1 MIPAQDTSSPDETLL
16 RYAGWRAVL
25 ACFLMAL
32 FLFGFALYGQ
42 GIYLVELQRMNG
54 WRPELISGAS
64 TLSFLISN
72 ILATFTSEFVERL
85 GAKRLVLLGIAA
97 LAGSMAMLASATTV
111 WQLYAAFIL
120 MSLGWI
126 GMGTVVI
133 ATVVG
138 LWFVQRRGL
147 AISLAYTGASF
158 GGVVATPLLVLL
170 VERTGFEAAMLIA
183 AAVTVAVLVPVA
195 LAWIGPRPLA
205 GAGETSAPSQLQSP
219 PATPEISRVK
229 LMRSLAFWTISLP
242 FALALVAQ
250 IGFIVHQIALLE
262 PKVGRSSAGLAV
274 SVMTFMSIAGRFG
287 LGMVVDR
294 FDPRLVAAASIVS
307 QAAALLVIRQTDTV
321 PVILAASAVFG
332 FSVGNLITL
341 PPLIIHREFSV
352 ASFVVVMGLSTAI
365 SGTIGALGP
374 GLIGVVRG
382 WSSDYDAALLVCI
395 VLQLVAAAIVARR
408 GFLIAQ
414 PTPDGG
420 GRDSHRHCEDKSDE
434 AIHPDLRRYGL
445 LRLRSR

>member
-1 MIPAQDTSSPDETLL
+1 MVKPGRAEAVSSGATARRQMIPAQHTSAPDETLL

-42 GIYLVELQRMNG
+42 GIYLVELQRLNG
-54 WRPELISGAS
+54 WPPELISGAS

-72 ILATFTSEFVERL
+72 VLATFTSEFVDRL

-120 MSLGWI
+120 MSMGWI

-133 ATVVG
+133 ATVVS
-138 LWFVQRRGL
+138 LWFVRRRGL

-170 VERTGFEAAMLIA
+170 VERFGFAAAMLIA

-195 LAWIGPRPLA
+195 LAWIGPRSQA
-205 GAGETSAPSQLQSP
+205 GAAETSASSQPQPP
-219 PATPEISRVK
+219 PATADISRAK
-229 LMRSLAFWTISLP
+229 LMRSLAFWTIALP

-294 FDPRLVAAASIVS
+294 FDPRLAAAFSIVS
-307 QAAALLVIRQTDTV
+307 QAVALLAIRQADTV

-341 PPLIIHREFSV
+341 PPLIIHREFSP

-374 GLIGVVRG
+374 GLIGVIRG
-382 WSSDYDAALLVCI
+382 WSSDYDAALLICI
-395 VLQLVAAAIVARR
+395 VLELVAAAIVARR
-408 GFLIAQ
+408 GISNCAA
-414 PTPDGG
+414 DA
-420 GRDSHRHCEDKSDE
+420 GR
-434 AIHPDLRRYGL
+434 AG
-445 LRLRSR
+445 

>member
-1 MIPAQDTSSPDETLL
+1 MIPAQDTSPPDETPL
-16 RYAGWRAVL
+16 RYAGWRAVF

-42 GIYLVELQRMNG
+42 GIYLVELQRLNG
-54 WRPELISGAS
+54 WPPALISGAS
-64 TLSFLISN
+64 TLSFLLSN
-72 ILATFTSEFVERL
+72 MLAAFTSEFVDRL

-133 ATVVG
+133 ATVVS
-138 LWFVQRRGL
+138 LWFVRRRGL

-170 VERTGFEAAMLIA
+170 VERSGFATAMLIA
-183 AAVTVAVLVPVA
+183 AAIMVAVLVPVA
-195 LAWIGPRPLA
+195 LAWIGPRSLTRV
-205 GAGETSAPSQLQSP
+205 GETSEPSQPRPP
-219 PATPEISRVK
+219 PAMADISRVK

-287 LGMVVDR
+287 LGVVVDR
-294 FDPRLVAAASIVS
+294 LDPRLVTAVSLVS
-307 QAAALLVIRQTDTV
+307 QAAALLVIRQTDAV
-321 PVILAASAVFG
+321 PIILAASAVFG

-341 PPLIIHREFSV
+341 PPLIIHREFSP

-365 SGTIGALGP
+365 SGTVGALGP
-374 GLIGVVRG
+374 GLIGIIRG
-382 WSSDYDAALLVCI
+382 SSSDYDAALLVCI
-395 VLQLVAAAIVARR
+395 VLELVAAAIVVRR

-414 PTPDGG
+414 PATPKGTG
-420 GRDSHRHCEDKSDE
+420 
-434 AIHPDLRRYGL
+434 
-445 LRLRSR
+445 

>member
-1 MIPAQDTSSPDETLL
+1 MIPAQDTSAPDETLL

-42 GIYLVELQRMNG
+42 GIYLVELQRLNG
-54 WRPELISGAS
+54 WPPALISGAS
-64 TLSFLISN
+64 TLSFLLSN
-72 ILATFTSEFVERL
+72 ILATFTSEFVDRL

-97 LAGSMAMLASATTV
+97 LAASMAMLASATMV

-133 ATVVG
+133 ATVVSQ
-138 LWFVQRRGL
+138 WFVRRRGL

-170 VERTGFEAAMLIA
+170 VERMGFAAAMLIA

-195 LAWIGPRPLA
+195 LAWIDPRSQT
-205 GAGETSAPSQLQSP
+205 GAGETSAPSQPQSP
-219 PATPEISRVK
+219 PAMADISRVK

-242 FALALVAQ
+242 FAFALVAQ

-294 FDPRLVAAASIVS
+294 LDPRLVTAVSLAS

-321 PVILAASAVFG
+321 QIILAASAVFG

-341 PPLIIHREFSV
+341 PPLIIHREFST
-352 ASFVVVMGLSTAI
+352 ASFVVVMSLSTAI
-365 SGTIGALGP
+365 SGTVGALGP
-374 GLIGVVRG
+374 GLIGIIRG
-382 WSSDYDAALLVCI
+382 WSSDYNAALLACI
-395 VLQLVAAAIVARR
+395 ALQLVAAAIVVRP
-408 GFLIAQ
+408 GFLIWQA
-414 PTPDGG
+414 TPEERG
-420 GRDSHRHCEDKSDE
+420 
-434 AIHPDLRRYGL
+434 
-445 LRLRSR
+445 

>member
-1 MIPAQDTSSPDETLL
+1 MMKPGRVGSGFERPTARTQMIPAQDTRPPDETLL

-42 GIYLVELQRMNG
+42 GIYLVELQRLNG
-54 WRPELISGAS
+54 WPPALISGAS
-64 TLSFLISN
+64 TLSFLLSN

-85 GAKRLVLLGIAA
+85 GAKRFVLLGIVA
-97 LAGSMAMLASATTV
+97 LAASMAMLASATTV

-133 ATVVG
+133 ATVVS
-138 LWFVQRRGL
+138 LWFVRRRGL
-147 AISLAYTGASF
+147 AISLAYTGGSF

-170 VERTGFEAAMLIA
+170 VERTGFAAAMLIA
-183 AAVTVAVLVPVA
+183 ASVTVAVLVPVA
-195 LAWIGPRPLA
+195 LAWIGPRSQT
-205 GAGETSAPSQLQSP
+205 GAGEPSQPQSP
-219 PATPEISRVK
+219 SATAELSRAK

-274 SVMTFMSIAGRFG
+274 SIMTFMSIAGRFG

-294 FDPRLVAAASIVS
+294 FDPRLVTAISIVS
-307 QAAALLVIRQTDTV
+307 QATALLVIRQTDAV
-321 PVILAASAVFG
+321 PLILAASAVFG

-341 PPLIIHREFSV
+341 PPLIIHREFST
-352 ASFVVVMGLSTAI
+352 ASFIVVMGLSTAI
-365 SGTIGALGP
+365 SGTVGALGP
-374 GLIGVVRG
+374 GLIGVIRG

-395 VLQLVAAAIVARR
+395 VLELVAAAIVVRP
-408 GFLIAQ
+408 GFLIWQA
-414 PTPDGG
+414 TPEEQG
-420 GRDSHRHCEDKSDE
+420 
-434 AIHPDLRRYGL
+434 
-445 LRLRSR
+445 

>member
-1 MIPAQDTSSPDETLL
+1 MIPAQDTSPPDETLL

-42 GIYLVELQRMNG
+42 GIYLVELQRLNG
-54 WRPELISGAS
+54 WPPELISGAS

-97 LAGSMAMLASATTV
+97 LAASMAMLASATTV

-133 ATVVG
+133 ATVVS
-138 LWFVQRRGL
+138 LWFVRRRGL

-170 VERTGFEAAMLIA
+170 VERTGFAAAMLIA

-195 LAWIGPRPLA
+195 LVWIGPRSQT
-205 GAGETSAPSQLQSP
+205 GAEETSAPSQPQSP
-219 PATPEISRVK
+219 SAMAELSRVK

-262 PKVGRSSAGLAV
+262 PKVGRGSAGLAV
-274 SVMTFMSIAGRFG
+274 SIMTFMSIAGRFG

-294 FDPRLVAAASIVS
+294 FDPRLVAAVSIVS
-307 QAAALLVIRQTDTV
+307 QAAALLVIRQADTV
-321 PVILAASAVFG
+321 PVILAACAVFG

-341 PPLIIHREFSV
+341 PPLIIHREFSA

-365 SGTIGALGP
+365 SGTVGALGP
-374 GLIGVVRG
+374 GLIGVIRG
-382 WSSDYDAALLVCI
+382 WSRDYDTALLVCI
-395 VLQLVAAAIVARR
+395 VLELVAAAIVARP

-414 PTPDGG
+414 PAEER
-420 GRDSHRHCEDKSDE
+420 GRR
-434 AIHPDLRRYGL
+434 
-445 LRLRSR
+445 

>member
-1 MIPAQDTSSPDETLL
+1 MIPAQDTRSPDETLL

-42 GIYLVELQRMNG
+42 GIYLVELQRLNG
-54 WRPELISGAS
+54 WSPELISGAS

-72 ILATFTSEFVERL
+72 ILATFTSEFVDRL

-97 LAGSMAMLASATTV
+97 LAASMAMLASATTV

-120 MSLGWI
+120 MSVGWI

-133 ATVVG
+133 ATVVS
-138 LWFVQRRGL
+138 LWFVRRRGL

-170 VERTGFEAAMLIA
+170 VERTGFAAAMLIA
-183 AAVTVAVLVPVA
+183 AAVMVAVLVPVA
-195 LAWIGPRPLA
+195 LAWIGPRSQA
-205 GAGETSAPSQLQSP
+205 GAVETSEPSQPQSP
-219 PATPEISRVK
+219 PATADISRVK
-229 LMRSLAFWTISLP
+229 LIRSLAFWTISLP

-294 FDPRLVAAASIVS
+294 FDPRLVAAVSIVS
-307 QAAALLVIRQTDTV
+307 QAAALLAIRQTDTV
-321 PVILAASAVFG
+321 PVILAACAVFG

-341 PPLIIHREFSV
+341 PPLIIHREFSA
-352 ASFVVVMGLSTAI
+352 ASFIVVMGLSTAI
-365 SGTIGALGP
+365 SGTVGALGP
-374 GLIGVVRG
+374 GLIGVIRG

-395 VLQLVAAAIVARR
+395 VLQLVAAAIVARP
-408 GFLIAQ
+408 GFL
-414 PTPDGG
+414 TPQRQAESGSAAEG
-420 GRDSHRHCEDKSDE
+420 HTR
-434 AIHPDLRRYGL
+434 
-445 LRLRSR
+445 

>member
-42 GIYLVELQRMNG
+42 GIYLVELQRLNG

-133 ATVVG
+133 ATVVS
-138 LWFVQRRGL
+138 LWFVRRRGL

-158 GGVVATPLLVLL
+158 GGVIATPLLVLL

-183 AAVTVAVLVPVA
+183 AAVTVAVLMPVA

-205 GAGETSAPSQLQSP
+205 GAGETSAPSQPQSP

-294 FDPRLVAAASIVS
+294 FDPRLAAALSIVS
-307 QAAALLVIRQTDTV
+307 QAAALLVIRQTDSV
-321 PVILAASAVFG
+321 SLILVASAVFG

-365 SGTIGALGP
+365 SGTVGALGP
-374 GLIGVVRG
+374 TLIGVVRG

-414 PTPDGG
+414 PAPDGRG
-420 GRDSHRHCEDKSDE
+420 
-434 AIHPDLRRYGL
+434 
-445 LRLRSR
+445 

>member
-1 MIPAQDTSSPDETLL
+1 MIPAQDTSSADENLL

-42 GIYLVELQRMNG
+42 GIYLVELQRLNG
-54 WRPELISGAS
+54 WSPELISGAS

-97 LAGSMAMLASATTV
+97 LATSMAMLASATTV

-133 ATVVG
+133 ATVVS
-138 LWFVQRRGL
+138 LWFVRRRGL

-170 VERTGFEAAMLIA
+170 VDRTGFAAAMLIA
-183 AAVTVAVLVPVA
+183 AAVTVTVLVPVA
-195 LAWIGPRPLA
+195 LAWIGPRSRT
-205 GAGETSAPSQLQSP
+205 GAGKTGEPSPPQSP
-219 PATPEISRVK
+219 AATAEISRVK
-229 LMRSLAFWTISLP
+229 LMRSLAFWTTSLP

-262 PKVGRSSAGLAV
+262 PKVGRSNAGLAV

-294 FDPRLVAAASIVS
+294 FDPRLAAALSIVS
-307 QAAALLVIRQTDTV
+307 QAAALLVVRQTDTV
-321 PVILAASAVFG
+321 PIILAACAVFG

-341 PPLIIHREFSV
+341 PPLIIHREFSA

-395 VLQLVAAAIVARR
+395 VLELVAAAIVARP
-408 GFLIAQ
+408 GFLMPQ
-414 PTPDGG
+414 
-420 GRDSHRHCEDKSDE
+420 
-434 AIHPDLRRYGL
+434 RRAGSGSAAEGHT
-445 LRLRSR
+445 R

>member
-307 QAAALLVIRQTDTV
+307 QAAALLLIRQTDTV
-321 PVILAASAVFG
+321 PMILAASAVFG

-382 WSSDYDAALLVCI
+382 WSSDYDAALLICI
-395 VLQLVAAAIVARR
+395 MLELVAAAIVARR

-414 PTPDGG
+414 PTPDERG
-420 GRDSHRHCEDKSDE
+420 
-434 AIHPDLRRYGL
+434 
-445 LRLRSR
+445 

>member
-1 MIPAQDTSSPDETLL
+1 MIPTQDTSPPDETLL

-133 ATVVG
+133 ATVVS

-195 LAWIGPRPLA
+195 LAWIGPRSLA
-205 GAGETSAPSQLQSP
+205 GAGETSAPSQPQSP

-294 FDPRLVAAASIVS
+294 FDPRLAAALSIVS
-307 QAAALLVIRQTDTV
+307 QAAALLVIRQTDSV
-321 PVILAASAVFG
+321 SLILAASAVFG

-341 PPLIIHREFSV
+341 PPLIIHREFSA

-365 SGTIGALGP
+365 SGTVGALGP
-374 GLIGVVRG
+374 ALIGVIRG

-414 PTPDGG
+414 PAPDGRG
-420 GRDSHRHCEDKSDE
+420 
-434 AIHPDLRRYGL
+434 
-445 LRLRSR
+445 

>member
-1 MIPAQDTSSPDETLL
+1 MIPAQDTGSHDETSP

-42 GIYLVELQRMNG
+42 GIYLVELQRLNN
-54 WRPELISGAS
+54 WPPELISGAS
-64 TLSFLISN
+64 TLSFLLSN
-72 ILATFTSEFVERL
+72 ILATFTSEFVDRL
-85 GAKRLVLLGIAA
+85 GAQRLVLLGIAA
-97 LAGSMAMLASATTV
+97 LAASMAMLASATMV

-133 ATVVG
+133 ATVVSQ
-138 LWFVQRRGL
+138 WFVRRRGL

-170 VERTGFEAAMLIA
+170 VERMGFAAAMLIA

-195 LAWIGPRPLA
+195 LAWIGPRSQT
-205 GAGETSAPSQLQSP
+205 GAGGTGDLSQPQPP
-219 PATPEISRVK
+219 PATADISRAK

-274 SVMTFMSIAGRFG
+274 SIMTFMSIAGRFG

-294 FDPRLVAAASIVS
+294 FDPRLVAAVSIVS

-321 PVILAASAVFG
+321 PIILAACAAFG

-341 PPLIIHREFSV
+341 PPLIIHREFSA

-374 GLIGVVRG
+374 GLIGVIRG

-395 VLQLVAAAIVARR
+395 VLELVAAAIVARP
-408 GFLIAQ
+408 GFWRPAAE
-414 PTPDGG
+414 G
-420 GRDSHRHCEDKSDE
+420 H
-434 AIHPDLRRYGL
+434 AN
-445 LRLRSR
+445 

>member
-1 MIPAQDTSSPDETLL
+1 MIPAQHTSAPDETLL

-42 GIYLVELQRMNG
+42 GIYLVELQRLNG
-54 WRPELISGAS
+54 WSPALISGAS
-64 TLSFLISN
+64 TLSFLLSN
-72 ILATFTSEFVERL
+72 ILATFTSEFVDRL

-97 LAGSMAMLASATTV
+97 LAASMAMLASATTV

-120 MSLGWI
+120 MSVGWI

-133 ATVVG
+133 ATVVS
-138 LWFVQRRGL
+138 LWFVRRRGL

-170 VERTGFEAAMLIA
+170 VERTGFAAAMLIA

-195 LAWIGPRPLA
+195 LAWIGPRSQMGAVETSDPSQAQSPLA
-205 GAGETSAPSQLQSP
+205 TAEV
-219 PATPEISRVK
+219 SRAK
-229 LMRSLAFWTISLP
+229 LMRSLAFWTIALP

-250 IGFIVHQIALLE
+250 IGFIVHQVALLE

-274 SVMTFMSIAGRFG
+274 SIMTFMSIAGRFG

-294 FDPRLVAAASIVS
+294 FDPRLVTAVSLVS
-307 QAAALLVIRQTDTV
+307 QAAALLVIRQTDAV
-321 PVILAASAVFG
+321 PIILAASAVFG

-341 PPLIIHREFSV
+341 PPLIIHREFSA

-365 SGTIGALGP
+365 SGTVGALGP
-374 GLIGVVRG
+374 GLIGLIRG

-395 VLQLVAAAIVARR
+395 ALELVAAAIVARR
-408 GFLIAQ
+408 GGFLIWQ
-414 PTPDGG
+414 PE
-420 GRDSHRHCEDKSDE
+420 GR
-434 AIHPDLRRYGL
+434 A
-445 LRLRSR
+445 

>member
-1 MIPAQDTSSPDETLL
+1 MIPAQNTPDETLL

-133 ATVVG
+133 ATVVS
-138 LWFVQRRGL
+138 LWFVRRRGL

-195 LAWIGPRPLA
+195 LAWIGPRSLA
-205 GAGETSAPSQLQSP
+205 GAGETSAPSQPQSP
-219 PATPEISRVK
+219 SATPEISRVK

-294 FDPRLVAAASIVS
+294 LDPRLVAAVSIVS
-307 QAAALLVIRQTDTV
+307 QAAALLAIWQTDSV

-341 PPLIIHREFSV
+341 PPLIIHREFSA

-365 SGTIGALGP
+365 SGTVGALGP
-374 GLIGVVRG
+374 ALIGVVRG
-382 WSSDYDAALLVCI
+382 WSGDYDAALLVCI

-414 PTPDGG
+414 PAPDGRG
-420 GRDSHRHCEDKSDE
+420 
-434 AIHPDLRRYGL
+434 
-445 LRLRSR
+445 